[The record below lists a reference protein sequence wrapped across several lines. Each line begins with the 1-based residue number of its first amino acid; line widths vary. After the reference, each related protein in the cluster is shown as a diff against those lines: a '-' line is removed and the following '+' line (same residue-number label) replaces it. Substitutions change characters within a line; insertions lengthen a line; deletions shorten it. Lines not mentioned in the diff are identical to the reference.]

1 VEGMGRVRL
10 TRAGAAGPAAVA
22 LVLGGC
28 ADRSDAPQDVVDEW
42 LRPTGAPSSSTPS
55 DASGERT
62 SPDGVYGQTA
72 RTSLLGQIPDE
83 GNCDTGPVQ

>member
-1 VEGMGRVRL
+1 MQL
-10 TRAGAAGPAAVA
+10 TRAGLVGVVAVAA

-28 ADRSDAPQDVVDEW
+28 TDRSAASQDAVDEI
-42 LRPTGAPSSSTPS
+42 LQPTGAPSSLTPS

-62 SPDGVYGQTA
+62 SPDGVSGQTA
-72 RTSLLGQIPDE
+72 LTPLLGQTPDE

>member
-1 VEGMGRVRL
+1 MQL
-10 TRAGAAGPAAVA
+10 TRACLVGVVAVA
-22 LVLGGC
+22 LLLGGC

-42 LRPTGAPSSSTPS
+42 LRPAGAPSSLTPS

-62 SPDGVYGQTA
+62 SPDGVSGQTA
-72 RTSLLGQIPDE
+72 LTPLLGQTPDE